1 MASIKSYRTADSS
14 NKITT
19 YVYNNASIT
28 ISFDFGS
35 NDIPISDVKNLDYI
49 FITHEH
55 SDHFMGLYNM
65 QYVEALLKSKCEIY
79 ASNVTKDLIIAIFE
93 NAIRVNFDE
102 RSTKKIRELLHKI
115 KGVLFFE
122 KYKLRKETYFKIFP
136 SGHTYG
142 SSMIYFSCKEN
153 KILYTGD
160 IDYAS
165 NDSDR
170 QYQLDLAENETVDY
184 VIVDG
189 TYLDS
194 ENFKDESFSKIR
206 DNILNKGFSNF
217 YCKPEKIVF
226 FSKKLISSSK
236 LSNKYCIVFTS
247 ELKWYLNILR
257 KHHYDPFIVDSI
269 ILKLGDYLPPENK
282 TLIHVSSKKAD
293 KQSGEKQ
300 TNVNGIV
307 GLHISFLDLAYMLQ
321 QFDYNKTKILV
332 GHYND
337 EKKNDI
343 LETFNLSSYTSHF
356 KVHILE
362 DGEFTL

>member
-19 YVYNNASIT
+19 YVYKDTSLLV
-28 ISFDFGS
+28 SFDFGS
-35 NDIPISDVKNLDYI
+35 NAIPISDVKNLDYI

-93 NAIRVNFDE
+93 NAIRVNLDE

-122 KYKLRKETYFKIFP
+122 KYKLRKDTYFKIFP

-142 SSMIYFSCKEN
+142 SSMIYFSSKEH

-170 QYQLDLAENETVDY
+170 QYQLDLADNESPDY

-194 ENFKDESFSKIR
+194 ENFKDESFGKIR
-206 DNILNKGFSNF
+206 DSILNKGFNKF

-226 FSKKLISSSK
+226 FSKKLISSPK
-236 LSNKYCIVFTS
+236 LNKKYCVMFSS
-247 ELKWYLNILR
+247 EFKWYLDILK
-257 KHHYDPFIVDSI
+257 KHHYDPFIVDTI
-269 ILKLGDYLPPENK
+269 ILELHDYYPPDNK
-282 TLIHVSSKKAD
+282 TLIHVSSKKT
-293 KQSGEKQ
+293 EKQ

-307 GLHISFLDLAYMLQ
+307 GLHISFIDLAYMLQ
-321 QFDYNKTKILV
+321 QFDYRKTKILV

-343 LETFNLSSYTSHF
+343 LEAFNLSSYTNDF
-356 KVHILE
+356 NVHILE
-362 DGEFTL
+362 DGEFAL

>member
-19 YVYNNASIT
+19 YVYKDTSLLV
-28 ISFDFGS
+28 SFDFGS
-35 NDIPISDVKNLDYI
+35 NAIPISDVKNLDYI

-65 QYVEALLKSKCEIY
+65 QYVETLLDSKCEIY

-93 NAIRVNFDE
+93 NAIRVNLDE

-122 KYKLRKETYFKIFP
+122 KYKLRKGNYFRIFP

-142 SSMIYFSCKEN
+142 SSMIYFCSKEN

-170 QYQLDLAENETVDY
+170 QYQLDLAEDETIDY
-184 VIVDG
+184 IIVDG

-194 ENFKDESFSKIR
+194 ESFKDESFNQIR
-206 DNILNKGFSNF
+206 DSILNKGFDNF
-217 YCKPEKIVF
+217 YCKPEKIIF
-226 FSKKLISSSK
+226 FSKKLISSPK
-236 LSNKYCIVFTS
+236 LNKKYCVVFSS
-247 ELKWYLNILR
+247 EFKWYLSILK
-257 KHHYDPFIVDSI
+257 KHHYDPFIVDKI
-269 ILKLGDYLPPENK
+269 ILELNDYCPPENK
-282 TLIHVSSKKAD
+282 TLIHVSSKKTD
-293 KQSGEKQ
+293 KQ

-321 QFDYNKTKILV
+321 QFDPKNTKILV

-337 EKKNDI
+337 DKKNDI
-343 LETFNLSSYTSHF
+343 LETFNSSFYTNYFS
-356 KVHILE
+356 VRVLE

>member
-1 MASIKSYRTADSS
+1 MASIQSYRTADSS

-19 YVYNNASIT
+19 YVYKNTSLLV
-28 ISFDFGS
+28 SFDFGS

-65 QYVEALLKSKCEIY
+65 QYVEALLNSKCEIY

-93 NAIRVNFDE
+93 NAIRVNLDE

-122 KYKLRKETYFKIFP
+122 KYKLRKDTYFKIFP

-142 SSMIYFSCKEN
+142 SSMIYFSCKES

-170 QYQLDLAENETVDY
+170 QYQLDLADNESVDY

-194 ENFKDESFSKIR
+194 ENFKDESFNEIR
-206 DNILNKGFSNF
+206 DSILNKGFNKF
-217 YCKPEKIVF
+217 YCKPEKIIF
-226 FSKKLISSSK
+226 FSKKLISSPK
-236 LSNKYCIVFTS
+236 LNKKYCIVFTS
-247 ELKWYLNILR
+247 ELKWYLSIL
-257 KHHYDPFIVDSI
+257 KKYNYDPFITDEILLDSSI
-269 ILKLGDYLPPENK
+269 YALPDNRK
-282 TLIHVSSKKAD
+282 QITVSSKKLN
-293 KQSGEKQ
+293 KQ
-300 TNVNGIV
+300 TNANGIV
-307 GLHISFLDLAYMLQ
+307 GLHISFIDLAYMLR
-321 QFDYNKTKILV
+321 QFDPSKTKVLV

-337 EKKNDI
+337 EKKDDI
-343 LETFNLSSYTSHF
+343 LNTFHLSDHTYDF
-356 KVHILE
+356 NVQILDDE
-362 DGEFTL
+362 ELPL